1 MADFKLIRRLGDG
14 SYSQVVQAHHL
25 ATDTE
30 YALKMIDKGLIIRN
44 KQTVY
49 VKTERT
55 LLDLFEYPGIVN
67 LYFTFQDQHSL
78 YLGLTLCHNGAHTA

>member
-1 MADFKLIRRLGDG
+1 M
-14 SYSQVVQAHHL
+14 
-25 ATDTE
+25 
-30 YALKMIDKGLIIRN
+30 
-44 KQTVY
+44 Y

-78 YLGLTLCHNGAHTA
+78 YLGLTSVPQWWAHTA